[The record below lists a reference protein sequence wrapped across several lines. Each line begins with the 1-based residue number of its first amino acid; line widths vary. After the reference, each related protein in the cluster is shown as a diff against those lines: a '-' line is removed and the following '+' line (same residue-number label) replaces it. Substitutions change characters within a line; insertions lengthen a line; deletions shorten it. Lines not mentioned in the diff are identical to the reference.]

1 MKNIKTTILI
11 TLLTLSLFLVV
22 GCSSQRRMFSD
33 FQKSDKIKIVT
44 TTTML
49 KDLASQIG
57 GDKTYVHSL
66 MNPGVDPHTYA
77 ATKLDLDYLMAA
89 DLIITSGLHLEAQTG
104 ETIKRLTSRG
114 LKVISVGDIL
124 IEKHNNNHEDD
135 IYLLNLEEDNNL
147 YDPHF
152 WFNVKY
158 WQVISNYIT
167 LELGKLFPND
177 KVYFDTQ
184 NIKYQ
189 NELTLTDEYIIN
201 KINELEE
208 SERVLITAHDAF
220 AYFGDCYG
228 FSVDAIQG
236 ISTESEASS
245 KDIESLIDLVISKNV
260 HVVFIESSVP
270 RKTIDSLI
278 QSAKSRNHQLVI
290 GGELLSDSLGGPDE
304 VGSNYIDMVKYNIDT
319 IVDAIKKERS

>member
-1 MKNIKTTILI
+1 MI
-11 TLLTLSLFLVV
+11 FV
-22 GCSSQRRMFSD
+22 
-33 FQKSDKIKIVT
+33 
-44 TTTML
+44 
-49 KDLASQIG
+49 
-57 GDKTYVHSL
+57 
-66 MNPGVDPHTYA
+66 
-77 ATKLDLDYLMAA
+77 TKLR
-89 DLIITSGLHLEAQTG
+89 
-104 ETIKRLTSRG
+104 K
-114 LKVISVGDIL
+114 
-124 IEKHNNNHEDD
+124 
-135 IYLLNLEEDNNL
+135 DNNL

-189 NELTLTDEYIIN
+189 NELTLTHEYIIN